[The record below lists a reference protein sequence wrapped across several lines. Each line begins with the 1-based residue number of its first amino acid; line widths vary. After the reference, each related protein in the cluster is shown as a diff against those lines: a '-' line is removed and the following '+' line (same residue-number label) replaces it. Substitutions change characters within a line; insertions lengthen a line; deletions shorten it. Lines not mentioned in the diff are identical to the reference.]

1 MNKKLLKSTLM
12 VAMVA
17 VAGYGS
23 YKAYEGYAMNEKN
36 TLGLLAENIEAM
48 STPDEPGQST
58 TCKIGNYDCK
68 VEMSQAAWKLYLESL
83 PEEKKA
89 EFEGRY
95 NGFKVDLSDLTVK
108 CEYGKGSQMCCPEIK
123 CNDVYVQLGI
133 LDQKK

>member
-1 MNKKLLKSTLM
+1 
-12 VAMVA
+12 
-17 VAGYGS
+17 
-23 YKAYEGYAMNEKN
+23 MNEKN

-68 VEMSQAAWKLYLESL
+68 VKMNQAAWEVFFESL
-83 PEEKKA
+83 SEEKQA

-108 CEYGKGSQMCCPEIK
+108 CEYGNGSQMCCPEIK

-133 LDQKK
+133 LDPKI